1 MEYNVGD
8 IVEYKYLPGVELT
21 IIEIHTI
28 PPSYISY
35 KLSSGDTVFDSQIT
49 LLKAYQPESKN
60 NTTMIIIGVVIAYL
74 FLYRG

>member
-8 IVEYKYLPGVELT
+8 IVEYMYSPGVELT
-21 IIEIHTI
+21 IIQIGRDPI
-28 PPSYISY
+28 MCL
-35 KLSSGDTVFDSQIT
+35 LSNGEWVFDSQLT
-49 LLKAYQPESKN
+49 LIKTYQPESKN